1 MSLLRLL
8 KKYGARWAL
17 ALVLILVAC
26 LYIRQEI
33 SSTIVDRLEVFAYD
47 SKVRAQ
53 DGGLDPRVV
62 IVDIDEKSIAE
73 VGRWPWSRDVLA
85 ELVRKLDEK
94 YFVKSAGFDV
104 TFPEPDNSA
113 GFATLQTI
121 AQREFKD
128 IPQFGQRLAKIKPLF
143 DFDAQFAG
151 ALQDKPVVLGYF
163 FSNEERDINKGALP
177 RPAFTSAALNGRDID
192 AIDYIKYTGNLP
204 MLQKVAR
211 AGGFINPKPDDDG
224 IIRRLPLLIRHG
236 DGYFESLAFATARTA
251 LGASKV
257 KPVFYSSGELNMSD
271 EAMRSYGALK
281 GLELNTKPKPTIVP
295 LDRDLTL
302 LVNYRGVGGV
312 SGGQYRY
319 VSAVDVLKERV
330 PMNVLAD
337 NIVLIGTTSAG
348 LKDLRVS
355 PTNVDYPGVEMHANV
370 ISSILDQRF
379 KQEPDFHAGLQVATA
394 IVVGLALGMLL
405 PVLTPLMS
413 IVVSLLTAAGI
424 VASNL
429 YMFTALDWVVP
440 MAPVLL
446 LVIALFLI
454 NLTWGYL
461 FEFRKSRAMV
471 NLFGEYVAPEL
482 VAEMAENPESYNMEG
497 ETRELTVLFCDVRGF
512 TTISEGLSANQLREY
527 INLYLT
533 AMSEDI
539 RGNRGTLD
547 KYIGDAVMA
556 FWGAPVT
563 LPDHARRAVAT
574 ALKMLETADKLNAEF
589 QARGWP
595 ELKIG
600 IGLNTGDMR
609 VGDMGSKIRRAY
621 TVMGDAVNLGSRLE
635 GITKEYGVGLVVG
648 ESTRVAAPEFIYR
661 ELDRVRVK
669 GKNEP
674 VPIFEP
680 VGLAQEVD
688 ADTRAEV
695 DAWHHALALVRSQQ
709 WEEARRSLHGLRERQ
724 PARALYALY
733 LERVDYYLGAPPG
746 DNWDGVTT
754 FKTK

>member
-1 MSLLRLL
+1 LLPIV
-8 KKYGARWAL
+8 KKYGGRWMLAL
-17 ALVLILVAC
+17 ALTLVAC
-26 LYIRQEI
+26 LYIKQEI
-33 SSTIVDRLEVFAYD
+33 VSLVVARLEVFAYD

-53 DGGLDPRVV
+53 NGGLDPRVV

-73 VGRWPWSRDVLA
+73 VGRWPWSRDLLA
-85 ELVRKLDEK
+85 QLVKTLDEK
-94 YFVKSAGFDV
+94 YHVRSAGFDV

-113 GFATLQTI
+113 GFATLQAI
-121 AQREFKD
+121 ALREFND
-128 IPQFGQRLAKIKPLF
+128 IPRVGSRLEKIKPMF
-143 DFDAQFAG
+143 DFDARFAN
-151 ALQDKPVVLGYF
+151 ALADRPMVLGYF
-163 FSNEERDINKGALP
+163 FSNEERDINKGMLP
-177 RPAFTSAALNGRDID
+177 RPAFATTALDGQQID
-192 AIDYIKYTGNLP
+192 AIEYRKYTGNLP
-204 MLQKVAR
+204 QLQQAAR
-211 AGGFINPKPDDDG
+211 SGGFINPKPDDDG

-236 DGYFESLAFATARTA
+236 DAYYESLAFATARIA
-251 LGASKV
+251 LGASRTR
-257 KPVFYSSGELNMSD
+257 PVFFTADELNLNH
-271 EAMRSYGALK
+271 EAVRNYGALK
-281 GLELNTKPKPTIVP
+281 GLELNTKPKPTLIPV
-295 LDRDLTL
+295 DRDLTI
-302 LVNYRGVGGV
+302 LVNYRGPGGV
-312 SGGQYRY
+312 TGGQYRY

-330 PMNVLAD
+330 PMEVLAD
-337 NIVLIGTTSAG
+337 NIILVGTTSAG

-370 ISSILDQRF
+370 ISSILDGTF
-379 KQEPDFHAGLQVATA
+379 KQEPDFHTA
-394 IVVGLALGMLL
+394 IQLGYALVIGVVLGLLL
-405 PVLTPLMS
+405 PMLAPLSS
-413 IVVSLLTAAGI
+413 IMVSLLAGAGVI
-424 VASNL
+424 VSNL
-429 YMFTALDWVVP
+429 SMFERFDWVIPV
-440 MAPVLL
+440 APVLL
-446 LVIALFLI
+446 LVAALSLT

-482 VAEMAENPESYNMEG
+482 VAEMAANPESYNMEG

-556 FWGAPVT
+556 FWGAPVA
-563 LPDHARRAVAT
+563 LPDHASRAVAT
-574 ALKMLETADKLNAEF
+574 ALKMLDTAARLNAEF
-589 QARGWP
+589 QARNWP

-600 IGLNTGDMR
+600 IGLNTGEMR

-648 ESTRVAAPEFIYR
+648 ELTKIAAPEFLYR
-661 ELDRVRVK
+661 ELDRVKVK

-680 VGLAQEVD
+680 VALGSEADAVVIMEVEQWHQALACVREQQWD
-688 ADTRAEV
+688 RAESLLM
-695 DAWHHALALVRSQQ
+695 ALRDK
-709 WEEARRSLHGLRERQ
+709 Q
-724 PARALYALY
+724 PARVLYTMY
-733 LERVDYYLGAPPG
+733 LERIAYYRANPPG
-746 DNWDGVTT
+746 ENWDGVTT